1 MVFIVLVNWNGAF
14 DTIRCLESVFR
25 STYKQFKVII
35 VDNLSQDDSIEI
47 ICAWAERRLSLAE
60 HGKNQLNLLS
70 IPPLD
75 IEIPCLKIAAH
86 QLNFDDGAGWRELI
100 EKHQLF
106 IVANSANS
114 GFGAGN
120 NVGFKLIQLAYKC
133 DHFWLLNNDT
143 VVRPDTLDTLVKF
156 AENHPRT
163 VTGSILYYYDNPN
176 QIQSAG
182 GGFFSRHTG
191 ITTTNLSP
199 STLEIDYVNGASF
212 FAPVAYLNEVGG
224 FDENIFMYFEEIE
237 YCIRGKKE
245 GFAFRCS
252 DAVIF
257 HKMGGSNFGLQRA
270 WQEIFKNKYYAMRK
284 HFGFGSW
291 QLFYFASIMINA
303 TKLNRNAEKRRAANA
318 FILKNIYKIFDF
330 SLKR

>member
-1 MVFIVLVNWNGAF
+1 M
-14 DTIRCLESVFR
+14 
-25 STYKQFKVII
+25 
-35 VDNLSQDDSIEI
+35 
-47 ICAWAERRLSLAE
+47 
-60 HGKNQLNLLS
+60 
-70 IPPLD
+70 
-75 IEIPCLKIAAH
+75 
-86 QLNFDDGAGWRELI
+86 
-100 EKHQLF
+100 
-106 IVANSANS
+106 
-114 GFGAGN
+114 
-120 NVGFKLIQLAYKC
+120 
-133 DHFWLLNNDT
+133 
-143 VVRPDTLDTLVKF
+143 
-156 AENHPRT
+156 
-163 VTGSILYYYDNPN
+163 
-176 QIQSAG
+176 
-182 GGFFSRHTG
+182 
-191 ITTTNLSP
+191 SP